1 MGAVA
6 VLLVAA
12 PASSAE
18 TFCVGAHFGC
28 HGDEFKTLQEALNA
42 ANAGGDPHDT
52 VRISEG
58 IFDVDNTLD
67 QIGNEVTIA
76 GSGTGRTKLVAN
88 GGTYGLQL
96 SEADSDV
103 KKLRIHIEQTGAT
116 YRGLKLQGDA
126 SRLLVTAV
134 DDADGAGVQME
145 GGPGETVK
153 LTKSTIKMPVGTQ
166 AIGVDGGGGPDRLIR
181 GCRVKGNQAIRI
193 NATGTLTEI
202 EHTIATGRAGV
213 SQSSGGVE
221 IDDSLIRVKPA
232 PAGFTEA
239 GLIAY
244 GFDGTSAISA
254 NHVTVIGTG
263 VTEPVGTGST
273 GVLTDASGSARTA
286 MLRNSIVFGNET
298 DVHNSGGSLTLDY
311 TRWKTVIGSV
321 SDMHGTDAN
330 PRFTDTYRLRPSS
343 PLIDRGQ
350 PFGLLPGE
358 PPLDLAGNDRI
369 TDGDGHHGAR
379 RDMGAY
385 ELQP

>member
-1 MGAVA
+1 M
-6 VLLVAA
+6 

-28 HGDEFKTLQEALNA
+28 RGDEFKSVQEALNA
-42 ANAGGDPHDT
+42 ASAGGDPRDT
-52 VRISEG
+52 VRIG
-58 IFDVDNTLD
+58 PGTFDIGNTID
-67 QIGNEVTIA
+67 ISGNEVAIV
-76 GSGTGRTKLVAN
+76 GSGTRRTRLVAN
-88 GGTYGLQL
+88 SGSYGLQL
-96 SEADSDV
+96 SERDSDV
-103 KKLRIHIEQTGAT
+103 KMLRIHIEQTGAA

-134 DDADGAGVQME
+134 GDSDAGGVQME
-145 GGPGETVK
+145 GADGSETVK
-153 LTKSTIKMPVGTQ
+153 LTQSTVKLPVDTQ
-166 AIGVDGGGGPDRLIR
+166 AIGVDAVGLPEHLIR
-181 GCRVKGNQAIRI
+181 GCRVRGNQAIRA

-202 EHTIATGRAGV
+202 EHTVIIGRAGV
-213 SQSSGGVE
+213 SQANGGVE

-244 GFDGTSAISA
+244 GFDGTSALVA
-254 NHVTVIGTG
+254 NHVTEIGTG
-263 VTEPVGTGST
+263 VTEPAGTGSIGVATAVT
-273 GVLTDASGSARTA
+273 GDARTA
-286 MLRNSIVFGNET
+286 TLRNSILFGNEY
-298 DVHNSGGSLTLDY
+298 DIRNNGGSVTLDY
-311 TRWKTVIGSV
+311 TRWKTTPSSV

-330 PRFTDTYRLRPSS
+330 PRFTGSYRLRPSS

-369 TDGDGHHGAR
+369 TNGDGRHGAR

-385 ELQP
+385 EFQR